1 MSYEV
6 AAKEAFEND
15 ATLAVVLMALLR
27 RAFGDDVYFWD
38 PTTVYLEIRDEFGA
52 EPATMAMDRISA
64 AQVVISGDAFFQDI
78 GAFFNICN
86 TFASGQPAFSVFD
99 PVEPEEAAWAITEVA
114 LMRDLLPFAP
124 TIRSYLRLQL
134 RADGYTEEDY
144 PAVFDYVLT
153 RKVPRSRELKDVLSR
168 TLHDD
173 QRDNVENFLL
183 EQMDSVVHQFDKI
196 PGMPDTL
203 QELLREKDLEDLA
216 ELRA

>member
-6 AAKEAFEND
+6 AAKEAFETD

-27 RAFGDDVYFWD
+27 RTFGDKFYFWD
-38 PTTVYLEIRDEFGA
+38 PTTIYLEIRDEFGA
-52 EPATMAMDRISA
+52 EPATMVMDRISA
-64 AQVVISGDAFFQDI
+64 AQVVVTGDAFFQDV
-78 GAFFNICN
+78 GAFFNVCN
-86 TFASGQPAFSVFD
+86 TLAGGQPAFSVFD

-153 RKVPRSRELKDVLSR
+153 RKVPRARGLKDVLSR

-173 QRDNVENFLL
+173 QSDNVENFLI
-183 EQMDSVVHQFDKI
+183 EHMDSVVHQFDKI

-203 QELLREKDLEDLA
+203 QELLQEKDLEDLA
-216 ELRA
+216 ELGV